1 MSMYWEQNVGGFQ
14 EEDFDIEVEDEDYVT
29 QKPQM
34 QGTEKEEQMENPEVK
49 AILTLKLQRRNES
62 LNDKYK
68 NKESRIQKFEVGVS
82 WV

>member
-1 MSMYWEQNVGGFQ
+1 
-14 EEDFDIEVEDEDYVT
+14 
-29 QKPQM
+29 
-34 QGTEKEEQMENPEVK
+34 MENPEVK